1 MCFKISNLNTSKIRY
16 KNKYYNT
23 YYTSYQNFL
32 AYIFSLI
39 SVVIDE
45 LLTSSLIL
53 TKPQSFL
60 PFNPKQLIFKTLQIK
75 NVFFSYCRF
84 VSLLFRDF

>member
-1 MCFKISNLNTSKIRY
+1 M
-16 KNKYYNT
+16 
-23 YYTSYQNFL
+23 
-32 AYIFSLI
+32 
-39 SVVIDE
+39 DE

-75 NVFFSYCRF
+75 NVFFSYWRF
-84 VSLLFRDF
+84 VSLLSKDF